1 MPEEIQRRHVLKA
14 LHWESKESDKNNNNN
29 DHVLS
34 PDYVLNIDLKL
45 HSEMGT
51 AISSITQI
59 RKVRFGEEKHAYL
72 KAHSL

>member
-1 MPEEIQRRHVLKA
+1 MPEEIQRQHVLKA
-14 LHWESKESDKNNNNN
+14 LHWESKESDKNNNN

-45 HSEMGT
+45 FYEMGT
-51 AISSITQI
+51 TISSITQI